1 MRLSSKDSVYLEII
15 RNQMKYLIYIL
26 PFIFLSQLNAQSY
39 SLEQGKNDFLRSRSA
54 LSQLVPIRIQKHFDI
69 AINEINQMLK
79 GEKPLSFKRAVYLV
93 ENAYYEGKIDWEEYN
108 NGILSIKPVL
118 DKMIDDRNL
127 QQYKTAGNW
136 AVFTYMSDSIPE
148 NDFKPYQYDFE
159 SFMSDSDRESYMVSR
174 LLKTRKG
181 NCRALP
187 YFYKILADEVGVEAF
202 IAIAPM
208 HCYVKHRDEQGNWW
222 NLEMTTGSFSRSSFI
237 METFNVSET
246 AIKSGLFMKGLSDVE
261 SVAYCIYDLLSYYE
275 DKTGRYSDNF
285 IRKCYQ
291 IGLQYYPNSQLQ
303 ICKVNDLQFRLSCR
317 MIEKGL
323 RGYGDLVDYPELMSE
338 FEAMCEAFNYLS
350 EIGYST
356 MKNEDY
362 EKMVHDVKDK
372 QTKLNS
378 EK

>member
-1 MRLSSKDSVYLEII
+1 MIYNHSKV
-15 RNQMKYLIYIL
+15 RKLIYIL
-26 PFIFLSQLNAQSY
+26 PFIFFSQLSAQSY
-39 SLEQGKNDFLRSRSA
+39 DLEQGKIDFQRSRNA
-54 LSQLVPIRIQKHFDI
+54 LTQAVPVDIQKHFDI
-69 AINEINQMLK
+69 AIDEISQMLK
-79 GEKPLSFKRAVYLV
+79 GEKTLSFKRAVYLV
-93 ENAYYEGKIDWEEYN
+93 ENAYYEGKISWEDYN
-108 NGILSIKPVL
+108 NEILSIKPIL
-118 DKMIDDRNL
+118 NKMIDERNL
-127 QQYKTAGNW
+127 RQYKTAGNW

-148 NDFKPYQYDFE
+148 NKFNPYQYDFE
-159 SFMSDSDRESYMVSR
+159 SFMSDSDKESYMVSR

-275 DKTGRYSDNF
+275 DKTGRYSDDF
-285 IRKCYQ
+285 VKKCYE

-303 ICKVNDLQFRLSCR
+303 INKANDLQFRLSSKI
-317 MIEKGL
+317 IEKGL
-323 RGYGDLVDYPELMSE
+323 ESYNEIVNYPELMSE
-338 FEAMCEAFNYLS
+338 FEIMNDAFRYLS

-362 EKMVHDVKDK
+362 EKIVHDVKDK
-372 QTKLNS
+372 QTKLNA

>member
-1 MRLSSKDSVYLEII
+1 MAITLH
-15 RNQMKYLIYIL
+15 QMKYLIYIL
-26 PFIFLSQLNAQSY
+26 PFIFISQLNAQSY
-39 SLEQGKNDFLRSRSA
+39 SLEQGKSDFQRSRNA
-54 LSQLVPIRIQKHFDI
+54 LTQPVPAAHIQKHFDI
-69 AINEINQMLK
+69 AIGEIEQMLK
-79 GEKPLSFKRAVYLV
+79 GEKMLNFKRAVYLV
-93 ENAYYEGKIDWEEYN
+93 ENAYYEGKVSWEDYN
-108 NGILSIKPVL
+108 NEILRIKPIL

-127 QQYKTAGNW
+127 RQYKTAGNW
-136 AVFTYMSDSIPE
+136 AIFTYMSDSIPE
-148 NDFKPYQYDFE
+148 NNFNPYQYDFE
-159 SFMSDSDRESYMVSR
+159 GFMSDSDRESYMVSR
-174 LLKTRKG
+174 LLKTKKG

-246 AIKSGLFMKGLSDVE
+246 AIKSGLFMKSLSDEE

-275 DKTGRYSDNF
+275 DKTGRYSDDF
-285 IRKCYQ
+285 IKRCYE

-303 ICKVNDLQFRLSCR
+303 ISKANDLQFRLSCK
-317 MIEKGL
+317 MIEKDL
-323 RGYGDLVDYPELMSE
+323 RGYGDLVNYPELMNE
-338 FEAMCEAFNYLS
+338 FENMNATYKYLS
-350 EIGYST
+350 EIGYTT

-362 EKMVHDVKDK
+362 EKMVHDVKDT

>member
-1 MRLSSKDSVYLEII
+1 
-15 RNQMKYLIYIL
+15 MKNLIYIL
-26 PFIFLSQLNAQSY
+26 PFVFFSQLNAQSY
-39 SLEQGKNDFLRSRSA
+39 NLEQGKVDFQRSRNA
-54 LSQLVPIRIQKHFDI
+54 LTQSVPTNIQKYFDV
-69 AINEINQMLK
+69 AIDEIDKMLK
-79 GEKPLSFKRAVYLV
+79 GQKPLSFKKAAYLV
-93 ENAYYEGKIDWEEYN
+93 ENAYYGGKISWKEYN
-108 NGILSIKPVL
+108 NEVLRIKPIL
-118 DKMIDDRNL
+118 NKMIDDRNL
-127 QQYKTAGNW
+127 RKYKTAGNW

-159 SFMSDSDRESYMVSR
+159 SFMSDSNRESYMVSR
-174 LLKTRKG
+174 LLKTKKG

-187 YFYKILADEVGVEAF
+187 YFYKILADEVGAEAF
-202 IAIAPM
+202 IALAPM

-246 AIKSGLFMKGLSDVE
+246 AIKSGLFMKPLSDVE

-275 DKTGRYSDNF
+275 DKTGRYSDDF
-285 IRKCYQ
+285 IKKCYE
-291 IGLQYYPNSQLQ
+291 IGLQYYPNSELQ
-303 ICKVNDLQFRLSCR
+303 ISKVNDLQFRLSNK
-317 MIEKGL
+317 MMEKRL
-323 RGYGDLVDYPELMSE
+323 KNHSKIVSYPELMSE
-338 FEAMCEAFNYLS
+338 FETINTTVKFLS

-372 QTKLNS
+372 QTKLSS

>member
-1 MRLSSKDSVYLEII
+1 MKKII
-15 RNQMKYLIYIL
+15 HLL
-26 PFIFLSQLNAQSY
+26 PFICFLQLNAQSY
-39 SLEQGKNDFLRSRSA
+39 SLEQGKADFQKNRNA
-54 LSQLVPIRIQKHFDI
+54 LIQPVPDDIQKYFGI
-69 AINEINQMLK
+69 AIDEIDQMLK

-93 ENAYYEGKIDWEEYN
+93 ENAYFNGKISWEEYN
-108 NGILSIKPVL
+108 NDILSISPIL
-118 DKMIDDRNL
+118 NKMIDDRNL
-127 QQYKTAGNW
+127 RQYKTAGNW

-148 NDFKPYQYDFE
+148 NNFKPYQYDFE

-202 IAIAPM
+202 IALAPM

-246 AIKSGLFMKGLSDVE
+246 AIESGLFMKSLSDVE
-261 SVAYCIYDLLSYYE
+261 SVAYCIYDLLGYYE
-275 DKTGRYSDNF
+275 DKTGRYSDDF
-285 IRKCYQ
+285 IKRCYE

-303 ICKVNDLQFRLSCR
+303 ISKANDLQFRLSSK

-323 RGYGDLVDYPELMSE
+323 RGYGDLVNFPELMNE
-338 FEAMCEAFNYLS
+338 FEVMNATFEYLS
-350 EIGYST
+350 DIGYST
-356 MKNEDY
+356 MRNEDY
-362 EKMVHDVKDK
+362 EKMVLDVKEK
-372 QTKLNS
+372 QTKLNL

>member
-1 MRLSSKDSVYLEII
+1 MKKIIYLV
-15 RNQMKYLIYIL
+15 
-26 PFIFLSQLNAQSY
+26 PFICFLQLNAQSY
-39 SLEQGKNDFLRSRSA
+39 SLEQGKADFQKNRNTLI
-54 LSQLVPIRIQKHFDI
+54 QPVPDNIQKYFDI
-69 AINEINQMLK
+69 AIDEIDQMLK

-93 ENAYYEGKIDWEEYN
+93 ENAYFSGKISWEEYN
-108 NGILSIKPVL
+108 NDILSISPIL
-118 DKMIDDRNL
+118 NKMIDDRNL
-127 QQYKTAGNW
+127 RQYKTAGNW

-148 NDFKPYQYDFE
+148 NYFKPYQYDFE
-159 SFMSDSDRESYMVSR
+159 SFMSDSDRDSYMVSH

-202 IAIAPM
+202 IALAPM
-208 HCYVKHRDEQGNWW
+208 HCYVKHKDEQGNWW

-246 AIKSGLFMKGLSDVE
+246 AIESGLFMKSLSDTE

-275 DKTGRYSDNF
+275 DRTGRYSDDF
-285 IRKCYQ
+285 VKRCYE
-291 IGLQYYPNSQLQ
+291 IGLKYYPNSQLQ
-303 ICKVNDLQFRLSCR
+303 ISKANDLQFRLSSK

-323 RGYGDLVDYPELMSE
+323 RGYGDLFDYPELMDE
-338 FEAMCEAFNYLS
+338 FEMMNATFKYLS
-350 EIGYST
+350 DIGYST

-362 EKMVHDVKDK
+362 EKMVLDVKEK
-372 QTKLNS
+372 QTKLNL

>member
-1 MRLSSKDSVYLEII
+1 
-15 RNQMKYLIYIL
+15 MKYLIYI
-26 PFIFLSQLNAQSY
+26 FSFLISFSQLNAQSY
-39 SLEQGKNDFLRSRSA
+39 SLEQGKADFQRSRNA
-54 LSQLVPIRIQKHFDI
+54 LSQPVPAPIQKHFDV
-69 AINEINQMLK
+69 AINEIEQMLK
-79 GEKPLSFKRAVYLV
+79 GDKPLSFKRAVYLV
-93 ENAYYEGKIDWEEYN
+93 ENAYYEGKIRWEEYN
-108 NGILSIKPVL
+108 NEILRIKPIL

-127 QQYKTAGNW
+127 RQYKTAGNW

-148 NDFKPYQYDFE
+148 NNFNPYQYDFE

-174 LLKTRKG
+174 LLKTKKG

-246 AIKSGLFMKGLSDVE
+246 AMKSGLFMKSLSDVE
-261 SVAYCIYDLLSYYE
+261 SVAYCIYDLLRYYE
-275 DKTGRYSDNF
+275 DKTGRYSDDF
-285 IRKCYQ
+285 IEKCYE

-303 ICKVNDLQFRLSCR
+303 ISKANDLQFRLSNK

-323 RGYGDLVDYPELMSE
+323 RGYGDLIDYPELMSE
-338 FEAMCEAFNYLS
+338 FEIMNATYKYLS

-356 MKNEDY
+356 MRNEDY
-362 EKMVHDVKDK
+362 EKMVFDVKEK
-372 QTKLNS
+372 QIKLNS

>member
-1 MRLSSKDSVYLEII
+1 MSMRIF
-15 RNQMKYLIYIL
+15 IYIL
-26 PFIFLSQLNAQSY
+26 PFICFLQLNAQSY
-39 SLEQGKNDFLRSRSA
+39 SFEQGKADFQRNRNA
-54 LSQLVPIRIQKHFDI
+54 LTQSVPINVQKYFDI
-69 AINEINQMLK
+69 AIDEIDQMLK

-93 ENAYYEGKIDWEEYN
+93 ENAYFGGKVDWSEYN
-108 NGILSIKPVL
+108 HEILRIKPIL

-127 QQYKTAGNW
+127 RQYKTAGNW
-136 AVFTYMSDSIPE
+136 AVFTFMSDSIPE
-148 NDFKPYQYDFE
+148 NDYKPYQYDFE
-159 SFMSDSDRESYMVSR
+159 NFMSNIDRESYMVSR
-174 LLKTRKG
+174 LLKTKKG

-208 HCYVKHRDEQGNWW
+208 HCYVKHRDEQNNWW

-246 AIKSGLFMKGLSDVE
+246 AIKSGLFMKSLSDVE
-261 SVAYCIYDLLSYYE
+261 SVAYCICDLLCYYE
-275 DKTGRYSDNF
+275 DKTGRYSDDF
-285 IRKCYQ
+285 VKKCYE

-303 ICKVNDLQFRLSCR
+303 ISKMNDLQSRIGNKIIDL
-317 MIEKGL
+317 GL
-323 RGYGDLVDYPELMSE
+323 KDNREILNYPELISQIE
-338 FEAMCEAFNYLS
+338 ILNATSKYLS

-362 EKMVHDVKDK
+362 EQMVFDVKEK
-372 QTKLNS
+372 QTKLKS